1 MLTTVHLAIVFYC
14 LSVLLTA
21 AEVDRP
27 TTVKLLTKLSPFT
40 RFRAIW
46 RFVEDGLEPIRGKT
60 LFPTAYPEYVLYIF
74 SRLISRKSVLDT
86 NKRRMKTVSVKLQR
100 RRLKEDSVPSVFL
113 MPQNI
118 APFLLYCYPLVRYC
132 VIWTLVLFLLL
143 FLEIVC

>member
-1 MLTTVHLAIVFYC
+1 VLTTVHLAIVFYC

-100 RRLKEDSVPSVFL
+100 RRLKEDSVPSVF
-113 MPQNI
+113 PN
-118 APFLLYCYPLVRYC
+118 APEYCTKPAVPK
-132 VIWTLVLFLLL
+132 
-143 FLEIVC
+143 